1 MPQTQTRSGLRAP
14 YPRDAAATFA
24 RAITRTAATA
34 SGDAAM
40 RAATSVAHAVDCCHQ
55 GLFDIEAV
63 GDGDGP
69 VG

>member
-1 MPQTQTRSGLRAP
+1 MPRTQTRSGLRAP

-40 RAATSVAHAVDCCHQ
+40 RAAKSVPPHDDCHQ
-55 GLFDIEAV
+55 GELDNEAV